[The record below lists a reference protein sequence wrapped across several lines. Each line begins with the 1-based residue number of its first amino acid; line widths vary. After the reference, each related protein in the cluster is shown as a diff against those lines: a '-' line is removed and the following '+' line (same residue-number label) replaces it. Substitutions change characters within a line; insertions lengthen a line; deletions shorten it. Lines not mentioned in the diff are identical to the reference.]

1 MRKYFNK
8 LKEEY
13 RLTAK
18 ENFLKGIYWGFLI
31 LALLALFIGAFY
43 FRTGLSPWL
52 QVAAYAIVGILAF
65 NIFRWLGALAHS
77 IFKGINGK
85 FISLLLALLATLML
99 AEEMRFSWPGAV
111 YNKSLLISALSAICI
126 GGGIY
131 AAIKEKSGRAFYL
144 IIAVIGI
151 ISTYFFLQP
160 ILKPGNDPYTIE
172 VANFYPNQGSV
183 DINLGNPGTAGDFE
197 FEYFTYGSG
206 SDTRRP
212 EFGEVVKYKTDP
224 VNGLPLLPE
233 WTGKRK
239 KWRERYWGFGIEN
252 APLNGRV
259 WMPTSGEK
267 LPLILV
273 VHGNH
278 GMEHHSDPG
287 YQYLG
292 EHLASRGFVTISV
305 DENFINGTWSGD
317 FRGREMPARAWFL
330 LKHLEQWRTWT
341 QDESSPLF
349 NKVDLNKIILMGH
362 SRGGEAVSI
371 AAAYNQL
378 DHFPDNA
385 AVEFDFNF
393 GIQGLVTI
401 APTDARYFRR
411 IALNDINYLSL
422 QGTYDADEASF
433 FGLRQYRRIH
443 NSDTTNHLKAGILIH
458 KANHGQFN
466 SIWGSR
472 DFGEPYG
479 WFLNTGALISGEDQR
494 KAAKV
499 FIGAFAERVF
509 NEKSYDPIFEQ
520 PYLIKDWLPETV
532 MLANYEAAK
541 TQYLIDFEQDI
552 DLVNDEHVNVSATGL
567 INWQEE
573 ELSMRNGDTQGT
585 NVVILGWD
593 QDSLA
598 NPVYELE
605 LKDSMLLQNN
615 MKFTLSVGRTDA
627 REIKL
632 EGDEDLDFRVELIT
646 NSDTLQLGPLSSVKK
661 PAPLL
666 KVDYMKLDKMNS
678 NFGKSWELNMETAA
692 LPLNL
697 ITDNE
702 VWLKKLRI
710 IFDQSPKGQV
720 ALDNIG
726 FRSTTRSEER

>member
-31 LALLALFIGAFY
+31 LALIALSIGAFY

-52 QVAAYAIVGILAF
+52 QVVAYAIVGILAF

-85 FISLLLALLATLML
+85 FISLLLALLATLLL
-99 AEEMRFSWPGAV
+99 AEEMRFSWPNAI
-111 YNKSLLISALSAICI
+111 YNKSLIIAILSALAI
-126 GGGIY
+126 GGGLY
-131 AAIKEKSGRAFYL
+131 AAIKQKSGRALFLMIVL
-144 IIAVIGI
+144 IGSIA
-151 ISTYFFLQP
+151 TYFFLQP
-160 ILKPGNDPYTIE
+160 ILKPGDDPYPIE
-172 VANFYPNQGSV
+172 VGSFYPNQGTF

-197 FEYFTYGSG
+197 FDYFTYGSG
-206 SDTRRP
+206 SDERRP
-212 EFGEVVKYKTDP
+212 EFGVGVKYKTPP

-292 EHLASRGFVTISV
+292 EHLASRGFVTVSV

-330 LKHLEQWRTWT
+330 LKHLEQWRSWS

-349 NKVDLNKIILMGH
+349 NKVDLNKVILMGH

-378 DHFPDNA
+378 NHFPDNA

-411 IALNDINYLSL
+411 IALKNINYLSL

-433 FGLRQYRRIH
+433 FGLRQYQRIH
-443 NSDTTNHLKAGILIH
+443 NSDTSHYLKAGVLIH

-520 PYLIKDWLPETV
+520 PYLVKDWLPETV
-532 MLANYEAAK
+532 MLGNYEAAK

-552 DLVNDEHVNVSATGL
+552 DLINDEHVSISANQFIT
-567 INWQEE
+567 WREE
-573 ELSMRNGDTQGT
+573 ELSMRGGETQGT
-585 NVVILGWD
+585 NALILGWD

-598 NPVYELE
+598 NPVYKLT
-605 LKDSMLLQNN
+605 LKDSMLLQND
-615 MKFTLSVGRTDA
+615 MAFTLSLGRTDSK
-627 REIKL
+627 EIQLK
-632 EGDEDLDFRVELIT
+632 GDENIDFRIELIT
-646 NSDTLQLGPLSSVKK
+646 NSDTLQLGPLSKVKK

-666 KVDYMKLDKMNS
+666 KVDYMKLDKMNAS
-678 NFGKSWELNMETAA
+678 FGKSWELNMETAA
-692 LPLNL
+692 FPLNL
-697 ITDNE
+697 TTENP
-702 VWLKKLRI
+702 VWLKQLRF
-710 IFDQSPKGQV
+710 IFDQSPKGQI

-726 FRSTTRSEER
+726 FRQATRSEEK